1 MLRFGKKSLVCL
13 LTGDESDTSDDDIQP
28 VDELNG
34 DDSCVV
40 EMTNGDTKGTFFI
53 VSQVELIII

>member
-1 MLRFGKKSLVCL
+1 MVCL
-13 LTGDESDTSDDDIQP
+13 LLGDESDTSGDDIQP

-40 EMTNGDTKGTFFI
+40 EMTNGDTKGTCLL
-53 VSQVELIII
+53 VS